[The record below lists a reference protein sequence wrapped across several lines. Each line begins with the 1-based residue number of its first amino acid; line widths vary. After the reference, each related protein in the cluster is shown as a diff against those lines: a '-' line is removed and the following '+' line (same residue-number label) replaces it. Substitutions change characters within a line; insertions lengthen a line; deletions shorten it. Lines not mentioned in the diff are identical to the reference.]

1 MNGVRFCFGS
11 VIALL
16 IWLTPTISIDGAESA
31 PVLTARETGVALYA
45 RQDAETDRIATLEK
59 DEILVPIAE
68 SVGGEVWYMVRTKQ
82 GLTGWVRAIDV
93 VISNE
98 AKDNFREKE
107 PGSSTWS
114 ARSSE
119 GRIFTGTWSVAPNAT
134 GESAAGAW
142 TLNGANG
149 TTTMRGTW
157 SADKHSTGWNGVW
170 HANLEGRETEYS
182 GSWSADFPYVRNARL
197 SELFAAAAKQAI
209 SGLWT
214 GGSESGSWSIRVS
227 N

>member
-1 MNGVRFCFGS
+1 MSCARICSGLI
-11 VIALL
+11 IALL
-16 IWLTPTISIDGAESA
+16 IWLTPIIRSDGAESP

-45 RQDAETDRIATLEK
+45 RQDPETDRIATLEK

-68 SVGGEVWYMVRTKQ
+68 SVGSAVWYMVRTKG
-82 GLTGWVRAIDV
+82 GLIGWVRGIDV
-93 VISNE
+93 VISTE

-114 ARSSE
+114 ARTSE
-119 GRIFTGTWSVAPNAT
+119 GQIFGGTWNVAPNAT
-134 GESAAGAW
+134 NESAAGAW

-149 TTTMRGTW
+149 SMMMRGTW

-170 HANLEGRETEYS
+170 HAAAEGRETEYS
-182 GSWSADFPYVRNARL
+182 GSWSADFPHMRNVRF

-214 GGSESGSWSIRVS
+214 GGSESGSWSIRV
-227 N
+227 NK

>member
-1 MNGVRFCFGS
+1 MSCARVYSGFI
-11 VIALL
+11 IAFL
-16 IWLTPTISIDGAESA
+16 IWLTPTIGINAAESL

-68 SVGGEVWYMVRTKQ
+68 SVGGEVWYMVRTKR
-82 GLTGWVRAIDV
+82 GLIGWVRGIDV

-98 AKDNFREKE
+98 AKDTFRERE

-114 ARSSE
+114 ARTSE
-119 GRIFTGTWSVAPNAT
+119 GRTFSGTWTVAPNAT
-134 GESAAGAW
+134 NENAAGAW
-142 TLNGANG
+142 TLNGPNG
-149 TTTMRGTW
+149 STMMRGTW
-157 SADKHSTGWNGVW
+157 TADKHSTGWNGVW
-170 HANLEGRETEYS
+170 HASAEGRETEYA
-182 GSWSADFPYVRNARL
+182 GSWSADFPHMRNVRF

-209 SGLWT
+209 NGLWT

-227 N
+227 K